1 MANARKA
8 PSLSNPSLGDGALA
22 DEAQE
27 SIADEPMSLMDHLAE
42 LRTRLVRS
50 LLGMIPGVTVAWM
63 YRAELLEWLVA
74 PMSKA
79 WKQLG
84 LGEPTIH
91 FANPVDLFVAYM
103 QIALVFGLLAAS
115 PWVFWQLWGF
125 IAPGLYSRE
134 KRFAIP
140 FVLAST
146 LFFAGGALFGYSMV
160 FPPAFEQFLG
170 MAGALPANSIR
181 VQPTIMID
189 EYMGFTTRL
198 LLAFGLVFE
207 VPVVVAFLA
216 MAGIVNW
223 KQLLMFGRW
232 WILIASV
239 IAALLTPPDVGSQ
252 MMMLVPLVVLYY
264 LSVGVA
270 YVLGPKPSPST
281 AAPEST

>member
-1 MANARKA
+1 MSDARSRQL
-8 PSLSNPSLGDGALA
+8 PNA
-22 DEAQE
+22 DEP
-27 SIADEPMSLMDHLAE
+27 SSADEPMSLMDHLSE

-50 LLGMIPGVTVAWM
+50 LLGMIPGVIVAWS

-103 QIALVFGLLAAS
+103 QIALVFGLLASS
-115 PWVFWQLWGF
+115 PWVFWQIWGF
-125 IAPGLYSRE
+125 ISPGLYSRE
-134 KRFAIP
+134 KRYAIP

-146 LFFAGGALFGYSMV
+146 LFFAGGALFGYSTV

-170 MAGALPANSIR
+170 MAGSLPSNTIR
-181 VQPTIMID
+181 VQATIMID
-189 EYMGFTTRL
+189 EYMAFTTRL

-232 WILIASV
+232 WVLIAAV
-239 IAALLTPPDVGSQ
+239 LAAILTPPDVGSM

-264 LSVGVA
+264 LSVVVA
-270 YVLGPKPSPST
+270 FVLGPKPT
-281 AAPEST
+281 AAPASTAPSESP

>member
-1 MANARKA
+1 MSDARSKLPA
-8 PSLSNPSLGDGALA
+8 EPEPSH
-22 DEAQE
+22 
-27 SIADEPMSLMDHLAE
+27 DEPMTLMEHLTE
-42 LRTRLVRS
+42 LRVRLVRA
-50 LLGMIPGVTVAWM
+50 LLGMIPGVIVAWI

-79 WKQLG
+79 WKLLG

-103 QIALVFGLLAAS
+103 QIALAFGLLAGS
-115 PWVFWQLWGF
+115 PWVFWQIWGF
-125 IAPGLYSRE
+125 ISPGLYSRE
-134 KRFAIP
+134 KRYAIP

-146 LFFAGGALFGYSMV
+146 FFFVGGALFGYSAV

-170 MAGALPANSIR
+170 MAGSLPAGSIR

-189 EYMGFTTRL
+189 EYMSFTTRL
-198 LLAFGLVFE
+198 LLAFGVVFE

-216 MAGIVNW
+216 LAGIVNW

-232 WILIASV
+232 WVLIASV
-239 IAALLTPPDVGSQ
+239 IAAVLTPPDVGSQ

-270 YVLGPKPSPST
+270 FVLGPKP
-281 AAPEST
+281 AATPKAAASESA

>member
-1 MANARKA
+1 MEH
-8 PSLSNPSLGDGALA
+8 LS
-22 DEAQE
+22 
-27 SIADEPMSLMDHLAE
+27 E
-42 LRTRLVRS
+42 LRTRLTRS
-50 LLGMIPGVTVAWM
+50 LLGLIPGVTVAWI

-103 QIALVFGLLAAS
+103 QIALAFGLLAAS
-115 PWVFWQLWGF
+115 PWVFWQIWGF

-134 KRFAIP
+134 KRYAIP
-140 FVLAST
+140 FVIAST
-146 LFFAGGALFGYSMV
+146 VFFAGGSLFGYSTV

-170 MAGALPANSIR
+170 MAGNLPAGSIR

-232 WILIASV
+232 WVLIASV

-270 YVLGPKPSPST
+270 YVLGPKPTPASAKP
-281 AAPEST
+281 AASEAP

>member
-1 MANARKA
+1 MSDASKGKLPPDNE
-8 PSLSNPSLGDGALA
+8 PS
-22 DEAQE
+22 
-27 SIADEPMSLMDHLAE
+27 ADEPMTLLDHLSE
-42 LRTRLVRS
+42 LRVRLVRA
-50 LLGMIPGVTVAWM
+50 LLGLVPGVVVAWA

-79 WKQLG
+79 WRQLG

-103 QIALVFGLLAAS
+103 QIAIVFGLLASS
-115 PWVFWQLWGF
+115 PWVFWQVWGF

-146 LFFAGGALFGYSMV
+146 LFFVGGALFGYSMV

-170 MAGALPANSIR
+170 MAGSLPENTVR
-181 VQPTIMID
+181 VQATIMID
-189 EYMGFTTRL
+189 EYMAFTTRL

-216 MAGIVNW
+216 MAGLVNW

-232 WILIASV
+232 WVLIASV
-239 IAALLTPPDVGSQ
+239 LAAFLTPPDVGSQ

-270 YVLGPKPSPST
+270 YVLGPKPPT
-281 AAPEST
+281 ATSDATTP